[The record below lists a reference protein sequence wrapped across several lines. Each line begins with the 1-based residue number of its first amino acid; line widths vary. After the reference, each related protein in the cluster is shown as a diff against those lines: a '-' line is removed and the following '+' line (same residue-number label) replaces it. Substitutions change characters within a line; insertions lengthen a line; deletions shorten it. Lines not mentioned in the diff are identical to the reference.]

1 MFIDVIR
8 DISSRFPSRL
18 KHYLKHFQVAYKFSP
33 ETFTIYP
40 GTTRKECSFL
50 KGIISQFIISLAY
63 SFGKLY
69 VP

>member
-40 GTTRKECSFL
+40 STTRKRMLLFKRYNFPIYHSACIKF
-50 KGIISQFIISLAY
+50 Q
-63 SFGKLY
+63 
-69 VP
+69 